1 MSPLDSKSLVVWRW
15 FATIWIAV
23 AVLSVLASGE
33 WARRDT
39 RDAAVSQAFI
49 AATLHTSLLR
59 SELERHRSL
68 PTVLS
73 QDADLIAVLERPP
86 EGATDRLNVK
96 LEGLAT
102 ETRAAAIYL
111 LDARGIAVAASN
123 WREPTSFVGSDYRF
137 RPYFNGALRDGE
149 ASFFALGTVSGR
161 PGLYLAKRLS
171 GAQGRPLGVI
181 VAKVEF
187 DDLESE
193 WRGSGKP
200 TYVTDRNGVVLLTT
214 VPQWRFRAAT
224 PLDNSQRRRLSQTQ
238 TSGGATLADLPFTA
252 GSSELVRIASDL
264 DPDLYARA
272 SETIPDMGW
281 TVTLLSP
288 VGAQTTRA
296 IFMARTLAFLTVALL
311 AGLSGILLRRRQRV
325 QWREVEAR
333 RARVELEQQIDS
345 RTTEL
350 RDANSLLNREIN
362 ERQRLEKS
370 RQQLQDE
377 LIQANK
383 LATLGQIAAGVA
395 HEVNQPLAAIRMHAD
410 SAGLYLQRSDNEAL
424 GRSLTTI
431 SDLTVRIGTI
441 TDELRAF
448 SRKTRSAAVAV
459 EVTKALDGALLL
471 AGPRLRERQIQLVRP
486 SLSPDIAV
494 RAERYR
500 LEQVLLNLIQNAVE
514 ALKEV
519 ADPRITVTVGVEDDR
534 VIVRVSDNGP
544 GVSAEIQDR
553 LFTPFTTD
561 KPDGMGLGLVI
572 SRDIVVGFGGD
583 LLLEPT
589 TSGATFSIVLPRAA

>member
-1 MSPLDSKSLVVWRW
+1 M
-15 FATIWIAV
+15 AG
-23 AVLSVLASGE
+23 LSVLASGE

-39 RDAAVSQAFI
+39 RDLAIQQASI
-49 AATLHTSLLR
+49 ASTLHASLLR

-73 QDADLIAVLERPP
+73 QDADLVAALASPTGGAV
-86 EGATDRLNVK
+86 DRLNAK
-96 LEGLAT
+96 LEGLAK

-111 LDARGIAVAASN
+111 LDVRGIAVAASN

-137 RPYFNGALRDGE
+137 RPYFGGALETGE

-161 PGLYLAKRLS
+161 PGLYLARRLVDPS
-171 GAQGRPLGVI
+171 GLPLGVI

-187 DDLESE
+187 DDLEAE

-200 TYVTDRNGVVLLTT
+200 TYVTDSNGVVLLTT
-214 VPQWRFRAAT
+214 VPAWRFRAAR
-224 PLDNSQRRRLSQTQ
+224 PLDNSQRRRLSETQ
-238 TSGGATLADLPFTA
+238 TSGAASLADLPFTA
-252 GSSELVRIASDL
+252 GTADLVRIDSDL
-264 DPDLYARA
+264 APDLYARA
-272 SETIPDMGW
+272 SERVSDLGW
-281 TVTLLSP
+281 SVHLLSP
-288 VGAQTTRA
+288 VGAQTSQA
-296 IFMARTLAFLTVALL
+296 IFTARTLAFLSIALL

-325 QWREVEAR
+325 QFREIEAR
-333 RARVELEQQIDS
+333 RARIELEQQIDS

-410 SAGLYLQRSDNEAL
+410 SAGLYLQRADHESV
-424 GRSLTTI
+424 GRSLSTI
-431 SDLTVRIGTI
+431 SDLTARIGTI

-448 SRKTRSAAVAV
+448 SRKTRSEAVAV

-471 AGPRLRERQIQLVRP
+471 AGPRLRERQIRLVRTP
-486 SLSPDIAV
+486 VLPDISV

-514 ALKEV
+514 ALNGRE
-519 ADPRITVTVGVEDDR
+519 DPQITVTVVAEADR
-534 VIVRVSDNGP
+534 VVVRVSDNGP
-544 GVSAEIQDR
+544 GVSAEIGER

-583 LLLEPT
+583 LVLEPT
-589 TSGATFSIVLPRAA
+589 ASGATFSIVLPRAA

>member
-1 MSPLDSKSLVVWRW
+1 MSPPDSKSTALWRW
-15 FATIWIAV
+15 FAAVWIAV
-23 AVLSVLASGE
+23 TALAVLASGE

-39 RDAAVSQAFI
+39 RDAAVSQASI

-73 QDADLIAVLERPP
+73 RDADLIAVLERPS
-86 EGATDRLNVK
+86 EGATDRLNIK

-102 ETRAAAIYL
+102 ETSAAAIYL
-111 LDARGIAVAASN
+111 LDERGIAVAASN
-123 WREPTSFVGSDYRF
+123 WREQTSFIGSDYRF
-137 RPYFNGALRDGE
+137 RPYFNEALRDGE

-161 PGLYLAKRLS
+161 PGLYLAQRLR
-171 GAQGRPLGVI
+171 GAQGQPLGVI

-224 PLDNSQRRRLSQTQ
+224 PLDSSQRRRLSQTQ

-252 GSSELVRIASDL
+252 GASGLVRIESDL
-264 DPDLYARA
+264 DPDLYAKA
-272 SETIPDMGW
+272 SEALSDIGW

-296 IFMARTLAFLTVALL
+296 MFTARTLAFLSVALL

-325 QWREVEAR
+325 QLREVEAK
-333 RARVELEQQIDS
+333 RARIELEQQIFS

-410 SAGLYLQRSDNEAL
+410 SAGLYLERSDNEAL

-448 SRKTRSAAVAV
+448 SRKTRSEAVAV

-471 AGPRLRERQIQLVRP
+471 AGPRLRERQILLVRTP
-486 SLSPDIAV
+486 LSPEIAV

-514 ALKEV
+514 ALKGV
-519 ADPRITVTVGVEDDR
+519 ADPQVTVAVEVEDDR

>member
-1 MSPLDSKSLVVWRW
+1 MGPVDSRSSAIWRG
-15 FATIWIAV
+15 FAAVWIAV
-23 AVLSVLASGE
+23 AALAVLASGE
-33 WARRDT
+33 WARRDS
-39 RDAAVSQAFI
+39 RDEAISQASI
-49 AATLHTSLLR
+49 AATLHASLLR

-73 QDADLIAVLERPP
+73 QDADLLAALGSVPGASI
-86 EGATDRLNVK
+86 EGLNAK

-111 LDARGIAVAASN
+111 LDGRGIAVAASN

-137 RPYFNGALRDGE
+137 RPYFNEALRDGE
-149 ASFFALGTVSGR
+149 ANFFALGTVSGR
-161 PGLYLAKRLS
+161 PGLYLAKRMS
-171 GAQGRPLGVI
+171 DAQGRSLGVI

-187 DDLESE
+187 EDLESE

-224 PLDNSQRRRLSQTQ
+224 PLDSSQRRRLSQTQ
-238 TSGGATLADLPFTA
+238 TSGGATLADLPFPA
-252 GSSELVRIASDL
+252 GTSDLVRIDSDL
-264 DPDLYARA
+264 DPDLYAKA
-272 SETIPDMGW
+272 SESIRDLGW
-281 TVTLLSP
+281 TVNLLSP

-296 IFMARTLAFLTVALL
+296 IFTARTLAFLSIALL

-333 RARVELEQQIDS
+333 RARVELEQQIDH

-350 RDANSLLNREIN
+350 RDANSLLNQEII

-383 LATLGQIAAGVA
+383 MATLGQIAAGVA

-410 SAGLYLQRSDNEAL
+410 SAGLYLGRADGEAVS
-424 GRSLTTI
+424 RSLSTI
-431 SDLTVRIGTI
+431 SDLTVRIGAI

-448 SRKTRSAAVAV
+448 SRKTRSEAVAV

-471 AGPRLRERQIQLVRP
+471 AGPRLRERRIRLVRAP
-486 SLSPDIAV
+486 VSPDISV
-494 RAERYR
+494 QAELYR
-500 LEQVLLNLIQNAVE
+500 LEQVLLNLIQNAIE
-514 ALKEV
+514 ALKGE
-519 ADPRITVTVGVEDDR
+519 ADPRITVTVDVEDDR
-534 VIVRVSDNGP
+534 VVVRVSDNGP

-583 LLLEPT
+583 LRLDPT

>member
-1 MSPLDSKSLVVWRW
+1 M
-15 FATIWIAV
+15 IWLALACL
-23 AVLSVLASGE
+23 AVLVSGE

-39 RDAAVSQAFI
+39 RDVAIRQASI
-49 AATLHTSLLR
+49 ASTLHASLLR

-73 QDADLIAVLERPP
+73 QDADLFAALASPA
-86 EGATDRLNVK
+86 GAAADRLNVK

-111 LDARGIAVAASN
+111 LDSRGIAVSASN

-137 RPYFNGALRDGE
+137 RPYFRGALESGE

-161 PGLYLAKRLS
+161 PGLYLARRLS
-171 GAQGRPLGVI
+171 NAQGQALGVI

-187 DDLESE
+187 DDLEAE
-193 WRGSGKP
+193 WRRSGKP
-200 TYVTDRNGVVLLTT
+200 TYVTDSNGVVLLTT
-214 VPQWRFRAAT
+214 VPQWRFRAAS
-224 PLDNSQRRRLSQTQ
+224 PLANAQRRRLSETQ
-238 TSGGATLADLPFTA
+238 TSGTASLADLPFMA
-252 GSSELVRIASDL
+252 GTSDLVRIDSDL
-264 DPDLYARA
+264 APDLYARA
-272 SETIPDMGW
+272 SASIPDLGW
-281 TVTLLSP
+281 TVHLLSP

-296 IFMARTLAFLTVALL
+296 IFTARTLALLSVALL

-325 QWREVEAR
+325 QSREIEAQ
-333 RARVELEQQIDS
+333 RARIELEQQIDS

-350 RDANSLLNREIN
+350 RDANSLLNREIS

-370 RQQLQDE
+370 RQLLQDE

-410 SAGLYLQRSDNEAL
+410 SAGLYLERADSESL

-448 SRKTRSAAVAV
+448 SRKTRSEAVAV

-471 AGPRLRERQIQLVRP
+471 AGPRLRERQIRLVRSP
-486 SLSPDIAV
+486 LSPDISV
-494 RAERYR
+494 QAERYR
-500 LEQVLLNLIQNAVE
+500 LEQVLLNLIQNAAE
-514 ALKEV
+514 ALNGTT
-519 ADPRITVTVGVEDDR
+519 DPQITVTVATEDDK
-534 VIVRVSDNGP
+534 VIVRVADNGP
-544 GVSAEIQDR
+544 GVSAEIRDR

-561 KPDGMGLGLVI
+561 KPDGMGLGLII
-572 SRDIVVGFGGD
+572 SRDILVGFGGD
-583 LLLEPT
+583 LRLDPT

>member
-1 MSPLDSKSLVVWRW
+1 MVWIVV
-15 FATIWIAV
+15 AGLA
-23 AVLSVLASGE
+23 VLASGE

-39 RDAAVSQAFI
+39 HDLAVRQASI
-49 AATLHTSLLR
+49 SATLHASLLR

-73 QDADLIAVLERPP
+73 QDADLVAALAAPAGTAAE
-86 EGATDRLNVK
+86 RLNAK
-96 LEGLAT
+96 LEGLST

-137 RPYFNGALRDGE
+137 RPYFRGALEAGE

-161 PGLYLAKRLS
+161 PGLYLAKRLVDV
-171 GAQGRPLGVI
+171 GGRPLGVI

-187 DDLESE
+187 DDLEAE

-200 TYVTDRNGVVLLTT
+200 TYVTDGNGVVLLTT
-214 VPQWRFRAAT
+214 VPQWRFRAAS
-224 PLDNSQRRRLSQTQ
+224 PLDSSQRRRLSETQ
-238 TSGGATLADLPFTA
+238 TSGAASLADLPFTA
-252 GSSELVRIASDL
+252 GTSDLVRIDNDL
-264 DPDLYARA
+264 KPDLYARA
-272 SETIPDMGW
+272 SEPIADLGW
-281 TVTLLSP
+281 SVNLLSP

-296 IFMARTLAFLTVALL
+296 IFTARTLAFLSVALL

-325 QWREVEAR
+325 QLREIEAR
-333 RARVELEQQIDS
+333 RARIQLEQQIDS
-345 RTTEL
+345 RTAEL

-370 RQQLQDE
+370 RQLLQDE

-410 SAGLYLQRSDNEAL
+410 SAGLYLERADNAAL

-448 SRKTRSAAVAV
+448 SRKTRSEAVAV

-471 AGPRLRERQIQLVRP
+471 AGPRLRERQIRMVRSP
-486 SLSPDIAV
+486 LSPGISV

-500 LEQVLLNLIQNAVE
+500 LEQVLLNLIQNAAE
-514 ALKEV
+514 ALNGTAE
-519 ADPRITVTVGVEDDR
+519 PQITVTVVAEDER

-544 GVSAEIQDR
+544 GVSAEIGER

-583 LLLEPT
+583 LRLEPSAT
-589 TSGATFSIVLPRAA
+589 GATFSIVLPRAG

>member
-1 MSPLDSKSLVVWRW
+1 MGTPDPKSAIVWRW
-15 FATIWIAV
+15 FAAVWLAV
-23 AVLSVLASGE
+23 ATLAVLASGE
-33 WARRDT
+33 LERRDS
-39 RDAAVSQAFI
+39 RDLAVRQASI
-49 AATLHTSLLR
+49 AATLHASLLR

-73 QDADLIAVLERPP
+73 QDPDLAAVLASPS
-86 EGATDRLNVK
+86 GAVADRLNLK
-96 LEGLAT
+96 LEGLST

-111 LDARGIAVAASN
+111 LDAEGIAVAASN

-137 RPYFNGALRDGE
+137 RPYFNEALRDGE
-149 ASFFALGTVSGR
+149 ANFFALGTVSGR

-171 GAQGRPLGVI
+171 DAQGRALGVI

-224 PLDNSQRRRLSQTQ
+224 PLNSSQRLRLSESQ
-238 TSGGATLADLPFTA
+238 TSGAASLADLPFTA
-252 GSSELVRIASDL
+252 GTSDLVRLESDL

-272 SETIPDMGW
+272 SEPIPDLGW
-281 TVTLLSP
+281 TVNLLSP

-296 IFMARTLAFLTVALL
+296 ISTARTLALLSIALL

-325 QWREVEAR
+325 RLREIEAE
-333 RARVELEQQIDS
+333 RARIELEQQIDS

-350 RDANSLLNREIN
+350 RDANSLLNQEIN

-410 SAGLYLQRSDNEAL
+410 SAGLYLERADSDAVS
-424 GRSLTTI
+424 RSLTTI
-431 SDLTVRIGTI
+431 SDLTARIGTI

-448 SRKTRSAAVAV
+448 SRKTRSEAVAV

-471 AGPRLRERQIQLVRP
+471 AGPRLRERRIKLLRAPVP
-486 SLSPDIAV
+486 SDISV
-494 RAERYR
+494 RAELYR
-500 LEQVLLNLIQNAVE
+500 LEQVLLNLIQNAIE
-514 ALKEV
+514 ALKGV
-519 ADPRITVTVGVEDDR
+519 ADPRINVTVGVEDDR
-534 VIVRVSDNGP
+534 VVVRVSDNGP
-544 GVSAEIQDR
+544 GVSAEIRDR

-561 KPDGMGLGLVI
+561 KQDGMGLGLVI

-583 LLLEPT
+583 LCLEPT
-589 TSGATFSIVLPRAA
+589 TSGATFSIILPRAA